1 MRNVKADGTRRRSLT
16 NDNVEKKVTSIAGVE
31 DLFDLVVETVY
42 LVHKENIALLEIGE
56 DGGKI
61 SRAGDSRPR
70 GGAQACSHLVCHHV
84 GERGLSQ
91 ARRTREEHVV
101 KRLVA
106 VLGSCD
112 EHAKV
117 VANALLAT
125 VLIERGG
132 TKAAVYVKVICREL
146 RPSRN
151 VVPVPVTRARHV
163 VEEILFLSLPRHRLP
178 PILLSAN

>member
-1 MRNVKADGTRRRSLT
+1 M
-16 NDNVEKKVTSIAGVE
+16 
-31 DLFDLVVETVY
+31 
-42 LVHKENIALLEIGE
+42 
-56 DGGKI
+56 
-61 SRAGDSRPR
+61 
-70 GGAQACSHLVCHHV
+70 
-84 GERGLSQ
+84 
-91 ARRTREEHVV
+91 V

-146 RPSRN
+146 ARHGTWS
-151 VVPVPVTRARHV
+151 PVPVTRARHV

>member
-16 NDNVEKKVTSIAGVE
+16 NDNVEKKVLHSGIE

-146 RPSRN
+146 ARHGTWS
-151 VVPVPVTRARHV
+151 PVPVTRARHV